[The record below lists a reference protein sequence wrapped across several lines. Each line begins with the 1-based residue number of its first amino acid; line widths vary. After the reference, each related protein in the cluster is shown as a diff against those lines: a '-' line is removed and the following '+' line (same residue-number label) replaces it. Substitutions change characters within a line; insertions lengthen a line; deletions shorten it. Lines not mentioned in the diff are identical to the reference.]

1 MVDAKKLK
9 EKIAKTA
16 EKAKKTA
23 TQKFSRSVKVEPH
36 KHCRVC
42 YTVIPL
48 DTDPRVCGSEECE
61 QKNERDEKNQ
71 KMMRIMFVVFVALF
85 FVPLLLKGFGIA

>member
-23 TQKFSRSVKVEPH
+23 QGKLSRSVKVEPH
-36 KHCRVC
+36 QHCRVC
-42 YTVIPL
+42 YVVIGM
-48 DTDPRVCGSEECE
+48 DADPRVCGSEECAD
-61 QKNERDEKNQ
+61 KNERDEKNQ

-85 FVPLLLKGFGIA
+85 FVPILLRGFGVA